1 MRAFSLPSAPAAQKS
16 IVQDVPTVQMVRAAT
31 RVHCTAA
38 GTSKETEQ
46 GEKKF
51 DARKFRRSLNSTG
64 RYVRKPSNDAES
76 VSLMESHGVS
86 YSRTGLVAKMREEG
100 HVWKQDGLTIHLA
113 EAFGFCWGVERAVQ
127 MAYEA
132 VRAFPGKKLH
142 ITNEIIHNPEVNQ
155 RMRDMGYRFI
165 ETVDKKKDFSGVERG
180 DVVVLPAFG
189 ATVQEMKLLNDREV
203 QIIDTTCPWVSKVW
217 NAVDNQA
224 RKSHTSIIHGK
235 WSHEE
240 TVATAS
246 FAGDYVIVKD
256 IKEAQYVCDYILN
269 GGSKE
274 EFLEKFKN
282 AISKGFDPDTML
294 GRVGLANQ
302 TTMLKGETQKIGKM
316 LERTMMVKYGPDEL
330 SHHFMV
336 LDTICD
342 ATQERQDAMYQL
354 TGDDNIK
361 LDMFI
366 IVGGFNSS
374 NTSHLQEIA
383 ENAGIPSFWVDCAAR
398 IDAEENRIVWKNFHH
413 ELKETADWIPKTG
426 QLTIGISSGASTP
439 DKAIEDI
446 LEKVF
451 RIRNMAA
458 GEVMVPESVA
468 A

>member
-1 MRAFSLPSAPAAQKS
+1 MLQETPA
-16 IVQDVPTVQMVRAAT
+16 VQMVRAAG
-31 RVHCTAA
+31 RVYCAAA

-51 DARKFRRSLNSTG
+51 DARKFRRSLNTTG
-64 RYVRKPSNDAES
+64 RYIRKPSNDPES
-76 VSLMESHGVS
+76 VSLMENHGVS
-86 YSRTGLVAKMREEG
+86 YSRTGLVAQMRDQG
-100 HVWKQDGLTIHLA
+100 HVWKEDDLTVHLA

-132 VRAFPGKKLH
+132 VRAFPGKHLH

-155 RMRDMGYRFI
+155 RMSDMGYSFI
-165 ETVDKKKDFSGVERG
+165 ETVDGKKDFSSVQRG

-189 ATVQEMKLLNDREV
+189 ATVQEMQLLNDREV

-224 RKSHTSIIHGK
+224 KKSHTSIIHGK

-256 IKEAQYVCDYILN
+256 IKEAQYVCDYILH
-269 GGSKE
+269 GGDRD
-274 EFLEKFKN
+274 EFLDKFKN
-282 AISKGFDPDTML
+282 AISQGFDPDTML
-294 GRVGLANQ
+294 VRVGLANQ
-302 TTMLKGETQKIGKM
+302 TTMLKGETQRIGKM
-316 LERTMMVKYGPDEL
+316 LEKTMMTKYGPDTL
-330 SHHFMV
+330 SSHFMV

-354 TGDDNIK
+354 TGNEDVK

-383 ENAGIPSFWVDCAAR
+383 EKAGIPSYWVDSAAR
-398 IDAEENRIVWKNFHH
+398 IDAEENRVLWKNFQC
-413 ELKETADWIPKTG
+413 ELKETSDWIPKTG
-426 QLTIGISSGASTP
+426 PLSIGISSGASTP
-439 DKAIEDI
+439 DKAVEDV
-446 LEKVF
+446 LDKVF
-451 RIRNMAA
+451 RIRNMNA
-458 GEVMVPESVA
+458 GDSSKPEPA
-468 A
+468 LAQA